1 MRRPFV
7 AANWK
12 MFKTPQQA
20 TSFLESFLPLVSEGK
35 AQAEM
40 TIFPPAIDLPAV
52 VSGVKGSAI
61 GVGAQNMHFAEEGAY
76 TGEISAGMITA
87 LGAGYILIGHSER
100 RQYGFETNAMVN
112 QKLLMALK
120 HGLIPVVCVGEHLE
134 QRNDG
139 QTEQVLHEQ
148 TIEALKSIA
157 PAQAGP
163 IVIAY
168 EPIWAIGTGKT
179 ATPQM
184 AADAHSFIRNEVAE
198 LLGKTVAESMR
209 ILYGGSVKPENA
221 VELMAQPEI
230 DGALVGGASLDPAS
244 FTRSSRQRGKHPAN
258 ACGEPCAGSDTR
270 QTVRR
275 AGLRRRHRLSG
286 PGYLV
291 TSAAGGSLRPS
302 VSTRVLAGR

>member
-12 MFKTPQQA
+12 MYKTTQQA
-20 TSFLESFLPLVSEGK
+20 TSFVEGFLPLVSNGS
-35 AQAEM
+35 AEAE
-40 TIFPPAIDLPAV
+40 IALFPPAIDLPAV

-100 RQYGFETNAMVN
+100 RQYGFETDEQVN
-112 QKLLMALK
+112 KKLLTALK
-120 HGLIPVVCVGEHLE
+120 HKLIPVICVGEHLE
-134 QRNDG
+134 ERNDE
-139 QTEQVLHEQ
+139 QTEAVLHKQ
-148 TIEALKSIA
+148 THEALKAIT
-157 PAQAGP
+157 PEQAGP

-184 AADAHSFIRNEVAE
+184 AADAHKFIRNEVAE
-198 LLGKTVAESMR
+198 LLGKSVAESMR

-221 VELMAQPEI
+221 QELMAQEDI

-244 FTRSSRQRGKHPAN
+244 FYKIVQ
-258 ACGEPCAGSDTR
+258 
-270 QTVRR
+270 
-275 AGLRRRHRLSG
+275 
-286 PGYLV
+286 
-291 TSAAGGSLRPS
+291 AAR
-302 VSTRVLAGR
+302 